1 MAFRAVFT
9 AVTTS
14 VALVGALTAM
24 STTPAPAAPATP
36 TSATGTP
43 AAGTANSGAAGA
55 AGATTWHTTTSRG
68 GLIRECYKES
78 CDWYYRTSPGDKL
91 LWSHNAYNEFGNLWY
106 YVDSGFTRGWIYCG
120 NVTAG
125 C

>member
-1 MAFRAVFT
+1 MTFRAVFT

-14 VALVGALTAM
+14 AALVGALTAM
-24 STTPAPAAPATP
+24 STAPAQAAPAMSTA
-36 TSATGTP
+36 ATGTP
-43 AAGTANSGAAGA
+43 EAGTANSGTAGA
-55 AGATTWHTTTSRG
+55 ATWYTTTSRG
-68 GLIRECYKES
+68 GPIRACYKES
-78 CDWYYRTSPGDKL
+78 CDWYYRTSPGDTL

-106 YVDSGFTRGWIYCG
+106 YVDNGYTRGWIYCG